1 MTQFL
6 NPPFT
11 SGPLLTIPRDPKLD
25 LVPWVGQR
33 AASFRFARS
42 NGVTGEQ
49 LGDITPIRGGSLS
62 HDTSRTIKRQLSMG
76 LGGADTAI
84 IEPLT
89 DRINLFMVMSDGT
102 EYPLGRYM
110 FTDDRRQ
117 IFTSAELGTTVLADE
132 MFLVDQQIQQGIN
145 AVDISVQDVILDTL
159 ENLPITVQMEPS
171 PFNATQAWT
180 IGTGRGQLLEALAL
194 AGDYFSPWFD
204 NNGTMRFVRSFAA
217 ADSVLDFDFD
227 FGGKVVRGSISG
239 ASNILTAPNRF
250 MVVSNAA
257 TETANAVVGIA
268 DVPPSAPYSFSNR
281 GFYITEVQDLQ
292 VPDSQTAAAIAQNLA
307 NRQTVF
313 LETAL
318 SSAPDPRHD
327 SYNVVQ
333 WLGEKWLEV
342 AWTMNLS
349 AGGAMTHSLRRAYS

>member
-11 SGPLLTIPRDPKLD
+11 SGLLTNLPRDPQLD

-33 AASFRFARS
+33 VSTFRFARS
-42 NGVTGEQ
+42 NGVTGEV
-49 LGDITPIRGGSLS
+49 LGDITPIRTATLS
-62 HDTSRTIKRQLSMG
+62 HDTTRIIKRQLSLS
-76 LGGADTAI
+76 LGKNDTAI

-89 DRINLFMVMSDGT
+89 DRIDVYMVMSDGT

-117 IFTSAELGTTVLADE
+117 IFTSGELGTVVLNDE
-132 MFLVDQQIQQGIN
+132 MFLVDQQIQEGIN
-145 AVDISVQDVILDTL
+145 GTGSTVLQTIYDTL
-159 ENLPITVQMEPS
+159 AGLPVTIQAEPS
-171 PFNATQAWT
+171 PYSSTQAWT
-180 IGTGRGQLLEALAL
+180 AGTGRGSLLEALSVT
-194 AGDYFSPWFD
+194 GDYFSPWFD
-204 NNGTMRFVRSFAA
+204 NNKLMRFIRSFQAA
-217 ADSVLDFDFD
+217 NSVPDFDFD
-227 FGGKVVRGSISG
+227 YGGKVIRGSISG

-250 MVVSNAA
+250 VVISNASDDTSVA
-257 TETANAVVGIA
+257 AVGVA
-268 DVPPSAPYSFSNR
+268 DVPPTAPYSFANR

-292 VPDSQTAAAIAQNLA
+292 VSDSTAAAAIAQNLA

-313 LETAL
+313 LETAI
-318 SSAPDPRHD
+318 STAPDPRHD

-342 AWTMNLS
+342 AWTMNLT
-349 AGGAMTHSLRRAYS
+349 AGGAMTHALRRAYT